1 MQFWISTTS
10 HGIFS
15 QSLLKPFNNS
25 WQGPLLGERSISGG
39 LKRCPTILLRRPRP
53 RLLQQHGNGR
63 KNVESAAI
71 FFCESNSVRK
81 LFTLPASS
89 SCSAQRHQVLVA
101 TLCVCMRE
109 IICGTAFQTWF
120 TDFTPT
126 FLFLK
131 LSPLVLSKVS
141 RSGILE
147 EKRLPRWAISPK
159 RDLCSLLQDVSS
171 FTLSLRS
178 YRTPKLPLYI
188 REFCLRKNSIACE
201 TRHYYCIEIDSK

>member
-1 MQFWISTTS
+1 MARTS
-10 HGIFS
+10 S
-15 QSLLKPFNNS
+15 R
-25 WQGPLLGERSISGG
+25 ERSINGG
-39 LKRCPTILLRRPRP
+39 SKRCPTILLRP

-63 KNVESAAI
+63 KYVESAAI
-71 FFCESNSVRK
+71 YFFCESNSVRK

-147 EKRLPRWAISPK
+147 EKKTTPLGHFPKTRPLLPPT
-159 RDLCSLLQDVSS
+159 SLRDVSS

-188 REFCLRKNSIACE
+188 REFC
-201 TRHYYCIEIDSK
+201 

>member
-1 MQFWISTTS
+1 MADRSDVQQFCYDAPDRGFCSSMATDEKM
-10 HGIFS
+10 
-15 QSLLKPFNNS
+15 LKVQRFFF
-25 WQGPLLGERSISGG
+25 
-39 LKRCPTILLRRPRP
+39 LR
-53 RLLQQHGNGR
+53 
-63 KNVESAAI
+63 VE
-71 FFCESNSVRK
+71 FCEEIIHPPRFVVVFCTKAPGPGGYSV
-81 LFTLPASS
+81 
-89 SCSAQRHQVLVA
+89 
-101 TLCVCMRE
+101 CVCMRE

-147 EKRLPRWAISPK
+147 EKKTTPLGHFPKTRPLLPPT
-159 RDLCSLLQDVSS
+159 SLRDVSS

>member
-1 MQFWISTTS
+1 M
-10 HGIFS
+10 
-15 QSLLKPFNNS
+15 
-25 WQGPLLGERSISGG
+25 
-39 LKRCPTILLRRPRP
+39 LRRPRP

-71 FFCESNSVRK
+71 YFFCESNSVRK

-147 EKRLPRWAISPK
+147 EKKTTPLGHFPKTRPLLPPT
-159 RDLCSLLQDVSS
+159 SLRDVSS

-188 REFCLRKNSIACE
+188 REFCFRRNRA
-201 TRHYYCIEIDSK
+201 TV

>member
-1 MQFWISTTS
+1 M
-10 HGIFS
+10 
-15 QSLLKPFNNS
+15 
-25 WQGPLLGERSISGG
+25 
-39 LKRCPTILLRRPRP
+39 
-53 RLLQQHGNGR
+53 
-63 KNVESAAI
+63 
-71 FFCESNSVRK
+71 RK

-120 TDFTPT
+120 TDSTPT

-147 EKRLPRWAISPK
+147 GKKTTPLGHFPKTRPLLPPT
-159 RDLCSLLQDVSS
+159 SLRDVSS

-188 REFCLRKNSIACE
+188 REFCLREKIVLLVKRDTITAL
-201 TRHYYCIEIDSK
+201 R